1 VERLILLG
9 VAPRSV
15 VFIFFTFSLVALFF
29 FFLIVFFVPLVVVI
43 VLQHLFSFLHVFP
56 WCYYDH
62 NLDGILPPEE
72 CAEGSRSVALAE
84 VAHSLALADQ
94 WADIKNLEIGE
105 NKLTV

>member
-1 VERLILLG
+1 MTTILME
-9 VAPRSV
+9 S
-15 VFIFFTFSLVALFF
+15 S
-29 FFLIVFFVPLVVVI
+29 
-43 VLQHLFSFLHVFP
+43 
-56 WCYYDH
+56 
-62 NLDGILPPEE
+62 PPEE